1 MENSEI
7 SRIWK
12 ELTNFRQRETPLLL
26 AVTGGIAS
34 GKSTVAYMFSKLGVP
49 AIDFDQLSRIVVEPD
64 KPAWREIVDYFGTDI
79 TLPDRHINRKKLSQI
94 VFQNKEKRKKLE
106 SFIHPW
112 IFAEFIKKLR
122 ELTLQAENKIIQVVV
137 PLLFEANLQ
146 GFFHK
151 ILLVYIP
158 PEMQVERLMKRDQ
171 ITRDLAIKMLAA
183 QWPIDQKRK
192 FADFLIDNSG
202 TMAETE
208 KQVQE
213 IWETL
218 QKLVVKKIT

>member
-12 ELTNFRQRETPLLL
+12 ELTNFHQRETPLLL

-34 GKSTVAYMFSKLGVP
+34 GKSTVAHMFSKLGIP
-49 AIDFDQLSRIVVEPD
+49 AIDFDQLSRIAVEPD
-64 KPAWREIVDYFGTDI
+64 KPAWREIVDYFGADI
-79 TLPDRHINRKKLSQI
+79 TLPDRQIDRKKLSQI
-94 VFQNKEKRKKLE
+94 VFQNIEKRKKLE
-106 SFIHPW
+106 SFVHPW
-112 IFAEFIKKLR
+112 IFAEFIKKLK

-158 PEMQVERLMKRDQ
+158 LEMQVERLMKRDQ

-192 FADFLIDNSG
+192 LADFLIDNSG
-202 TMAETE
+202 PLAETE

-213 IWETL
+213 IWESL